1 MSLEC
6 TQNEKVCPVVIN
18 LSGAPGAGKST
29 MAARIFTELKQRGI
43 NCELVSEVAKD
54 KAWEHNTTAL
64 ACQEYIFGAQSYRLA
79 RCRED
84 VDVIVTDSPLP
95 LTLIYNQNPVLTD
108 NFESV
113 IMAIFD
119 TYDNL
124 NYFVKRIAPYQRK
137 GRVHS
142 AKQSNEIAEQIKV
155 LYERLGI
162 SYVEVTGSADGAE
175 GALADILFEL
185 ELRGL
190 YPPKLDEEEN

>member
-1 MSLEC
+1 M
-6 TQNEKVCPVVIN
+6 NCPVVVN
-18 LSGAPGAGKST
+18 LSGPPGAGKST
-29 MAARIFTELKQRGI
+29 MAARVFTELKQLGI

-95 LTLIYNQNPVLTD
+95 LTLIYNHNPVLTD

-124 NYFVKRIAPYQRK
+124 NYFIRRVTPYRRK

-142 AKQSNEIAEQIKV
+142 AKQSNEIADQIEV
-155 LYERLGI
+155 LYNRLGI
-162 SYVEVTGSADGAE
+162 NYIAVPGNNVGATTVINNV
-175 GALADILFEL
+175 LCEL
-185 ELRGL
+185 EKRGL
-190 YPPKLDEEEN
+190 YPVILEETED

>member
-1 MSLEC
+1 M
-6 TQNEKVCPVVIN
+6 NRPVVIN
-18 LSGAPGAGKST
+18 LSGPPGAGKST
-29 MAARIFTELKQRGI
+29 MAARIFTELKQLGI

-54 KAWEHNTTAL
+54 KAWENNITAL

-95 LTLIYNQNPVLTD
+95 LTIIYNHNPVLTD

-113 IMAIFD
+113 IMSIFD

-124 NYFVKRIAPYQRK
+124 NYFIKRVTPYVRK

-142 AKQSNEIAEQIKV
+142 AKQSNEIAGQIKT
-155 LYERLGI
+155 LYEKLGI
-162 SYVEVTGSADGAE
+162 SYLEVPGNNEGAE
-175 GALADILFEL
+175 MVLNDLLFEL

-190 YPPKLDEEEN
+190 YPVVLEETED